1 MAPLTSNHHLTSN
14 LARSPS
20 PAPLDRLLSRED
32 IPPLAYDTEAELLA
46 VLSRLESELKK
57 SIDISFRDG
66 ANGANRGEVEKVVLE
81 EFFRGLAPLVWSNC
95 TIAGLPYAQYQ
106 ALKSKASTS
115 HWKRVSPIP
124 AKRDFPISSHF
135 AGSSEFSKTKAFD
148 EVLHQRVMNYQNSLF
163 DAREQN
169 ARERVDVPNNYALGV
184 QDVISRDMEW
194 LSQLE
199 AVQPNFS
206 EDRPQPVL
214 FAPTAAPQAKGRK
227 SVGANKGII
236 EERPTAQQAQDDYAK
251 ASDEIN
257 RLLRHLPS
265 LRTAAEQATRVA
277 LDTAALH

>member
-1 MAPLTSNHHLTSN
+1 MAPSTSHHHHITSN

-20 PAPLDRLLSRED
+20 PVPLDRLLSRED

-66 ANGANRGEVEKVVLE
+66 ANGADRGEVEKVVLE
-81 EFFRGLAPLVWSNC
+81 EFFKGLAPLVWSNC

-106 ALKSKASTS
+106 ALKSKG
-115 HWKRVSPIP
+115 KL
-124 AKRDFPISSHF
+124 
-135 AGSSEFSKTKAFD
+135 SKTKAFD

-184 QDVISRDMEW
+184 QDVISRDMER

-199 AVQPNFS
+199 AVQPTFS

-214 FAPTAAPQAKGRK
+214 FAPTAPPQAKGRK
-227 SVGANKGII
+227 SVGANKGSYQISLGAI

-265 LRTAAEQATRVA
+265 LTTAAEQATRVA
-277 LDTAALH
+277 LDTAALQ

>member
-57 SIDISFRDG
+57 SIDIIFRDG

-106 ALKSKASTS
+106 ALKSKA
-115 HWKRVSPIP
+115 K
-124 AKRDFPISSHF
+124 
-135 AGSSEFSKTKAFD
+135 FSKTKAFD

-184 QDVISRDMEW
+184 QDVISRDMER

-199 AVQPNFS
+199 AVQPTFS
-206 EDRPQPVL
+206 EDRPRPVL
-214 FAPTAAPQAKGRK
+214 FASTAAPQAKGRK
-227 SVGANKGII
+227 SVGANKGSI

-265 LRTAAEQATRVA
+265 LTTAAEEATRVA